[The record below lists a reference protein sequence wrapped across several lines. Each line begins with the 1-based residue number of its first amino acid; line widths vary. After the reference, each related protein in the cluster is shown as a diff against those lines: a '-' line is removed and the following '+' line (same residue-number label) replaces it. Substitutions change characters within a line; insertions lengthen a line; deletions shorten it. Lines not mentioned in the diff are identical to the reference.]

1 MIRLGLNKMN
11 EDKTAKKQLIG
22 HLTSNPEYVRCL
34 ESIAD
39 PEERRKVKAFTEEIF
54 VNIFGG
60 LASLHRFAELA
71 GKKVVK
77 SEQDISKK

>member
-1 MIRLGLNKMN
+1 MN
-11 EDKTAKKQLIG
+11 EDKAAKKQLISR
-22 HLTSNPEYVRCL
+22 LTSNPEYVRCI

-60 LASLHRFAELA
+60 LASLYRFAETT
-71 GKKVVK
+71 GKKVDK
-77 SEQDISKK
+77 TEEDISKE